1 MTVSV
6 ILIHRDDCI
15 RNGWARSLAACHDI
29 DVVASV
35 RHLEAGVAAFA
46 MQPQA
51 VVVTEEGA
59 VSDTGD
65 ALYLEP
71 FRAIAQGAGIVVVLS
86 SGEPH
91 AAISAMR
98 GGARSIVRTDFD
110 EMSCAVRLT
119 ANEVGVM
126 DAAALSALLTTLAS
140 LPRNPLSARERD
152 VLSCLAGGLSNAEAA
167 SRLYVSR
174 ETIKSHVA
182 NLLRKLE
189 VGDRFAAVTKAQK
202 IGLLS

>member
-1 MTVSV
+1 MTVCV
-6 ILIHRDDCI
+6 ILIHRDDCV
-15 RNGWARSLAACHDI
+15 RTGWARSLATSPDI

-46 MQPQA
+46 VQPNA

-59 VSDTGD
+59 ISEAGD

-71 FRAIAQGAGIVVVLS
+71 FRAVSQRARIVVVLNS
-86 SGEPH
+86 VEPH

-98 GGARSIVRTDFD
+98 GGARSIVRTDFE

-119 ANEVGVM
+119 ANEVGVI
-126 DAAALSALLTTLAS
+126 DAEALSALLTTLAD

-174 ETIKSHVA
+174 ETVKSHVA
-182 NLLRKLE
+182 HLLRKLE
-189 VGDRFAAVTKAQK
+189 VDDRFAAVDKAQK